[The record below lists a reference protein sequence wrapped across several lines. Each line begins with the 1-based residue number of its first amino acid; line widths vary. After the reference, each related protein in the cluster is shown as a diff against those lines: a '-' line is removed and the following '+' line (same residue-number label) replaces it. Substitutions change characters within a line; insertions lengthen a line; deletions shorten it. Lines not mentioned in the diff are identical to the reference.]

1 MKLEFYHQRG
11 EIMQLTCN
19 INAKKLKKNIG
30 EKIKLYRKKRG
41 LSQDK
46 LAELV
51 NMEMKSLS
59 RIESGHNYP
68 QCENLVAIANALD
81 VAPWQLYFSEEEN
94 DLHKMRQELK
104 EALNSDNSNMIF
116 SLYQYYKIK
125 SI

>member
-1 MKLEFYHQRG
+1 
-11 EIMQLTCN
+11 MQLTCN
-19 INAKKLKKNIG
+19 MDTQKLKKNIG

-46 LAELV
+46 LAEIV

-81 VAPWQLYFSEEEN
+81 VAPWQLYFTEEEN
-94 DLHKMRQELK
+94 DISKMKQELN
-104 EALNSDNSNMIF
+104 EALNSDNANIIF